1 MIDQKILKDIID
13 DYLDFFKGKNN
24 RYLNLAV
31 LIYKES
37 TTKEKNKTVLRNTTF
52 HLDLKELYKH

>member
-31 LIYKES
+31 LIYKEI
-37 TTKEKNKTVLRNTTF
+37 TTKEKNKTVF
-52 HLDLKELYKH
+52 IKKHYFSFGS